1 MDAIEY
7 NYWEDKQR
15 LVYIQTEAAE
25 LEREYW
31 KLKLEQIKEK

>member
-7 NYWEDKQR
+7 NYWEDKQK
-15 LVYIQTEAAE
+15 LVYIQIETAE

-31 KLKLEQIKEK
+31 RLKLEQIK